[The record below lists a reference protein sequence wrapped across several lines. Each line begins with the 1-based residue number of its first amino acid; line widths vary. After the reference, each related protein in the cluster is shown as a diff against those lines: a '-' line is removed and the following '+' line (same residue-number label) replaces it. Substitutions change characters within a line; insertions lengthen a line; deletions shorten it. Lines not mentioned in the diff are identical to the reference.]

1 MKFLILSIA
10 FALQTL
16 SMCGQDVSEVFSS
29 SKTMMEFVGLD
40 FSEVKMVGSEGFS
53 EPAKIQNYYFGV
65 WNGLFMS
72 EMDKYDVKGA
82 FMKRNMDY
90 DLSVVENGNDDVD
103 FIDMVTNKNPKSFS
117 DEKLQGM
124 VNKYETDEMEAKFG
138 LTFIVH
144 SFNKFQERGNFYVV
158 IFDSKTKKILLSE
171 RMTGEAGGFGFRNY
185 WARSFYNI
193 IDQIKDGQF
202 RRWKKE
208 YSVKK

>member
-1 MKFLILSIA
+1 
-10 FALQTL
+10 
-16 SMCGQDVSEVFSS
+16 
-29 SKTMMEFVGLD
+29 
-40 FSEVKMVGSEGFS
+40 
-53 EPAKIQNYYFGV
+53 
-65 WNGLFMS
+65 
-72 EMDKYDVKGA
+72 
-82 FMKRNMDY
+82 MKRNMDY